1 MVDPAT
7 YNDADPI
14 EFLRVP
20 GTRVPEGQGIVWAIS
35 LNMCP
40 AVADFLSTSAGSISS
55 IQVMSN
61 PSSQLYS
68 FVPGTNAPSGSMIFR
83 ASDNA
88 LCRLLMSFSI
98 NITSPSLS
106 TLYGSSLQLQVDNNR

>member
-1 MVDPAT
+1 
-7 YNDADPI
+7 
-14 EFLRVP
+14 
-20 GTRVPEGQGIVWAIS
+20 
-35 LNMCP
+35 
-40 AVADFLSTSAGSISS
+40 
-55 IQVMSN
+55 
-61 PSSQLYS
+61 
-68 FVPGTNAPSGSMIFR
+68 MIFR